1 MGEETED
8 MILIEDVN
16 IDDEFGDKQKSSNKK
31 SKVKDDEDDLEVLE
45 VVQVKKPASA
55 SKRVESS
62 EEPEEIF
69 VQKARLIQLRK
80 PSSSSVSS
88 TDPSKVTSCVLELLD
103 GKHAGKHIN
112 VVSVH
117 MYMWGYN
124 LAKANLN

>member
-1 MGEETED
+1 

-31 SKVKDDEDDLEVLE
+31 SKAKDDEDDLEVLE

-55 SKRVESS
+55 SKRAESS

-88 TDPSKVTSCVLELLD
+88 TGMPYKGEPIPSR
-103 GKHAGKHIN
+103 IRF
-112 VVSVH
+112 
-117 MYMWGYN
+117 
-124 LAKANLN
+124 LASN

>member
-1 MGEETED
+1 MLKFREIAD

-31 SKVKDDEDDLEVLE
+31 SKADDEDDLEVLE

-88 TDPSKVTSCVLELLD
+88 TGMP
-103 GKHAGKHIN
+103 
-112 VVSVH
+112 
-117 MYMWGYN
+117 
-124 LAKANLN
+124 